1 MYFNN
6 SLPRLIDI
14 QAGSFSM
21 RISARQ
27 ASGKN
32 RREMNTLNEKQE
44 KTAQMQST
52 GEMHL
57 ACSRDSMTV
66 FTGRSSAASNI
77 GKLLRPIVAAGL
89 LFGLAANASA
99 EHNLGIEPENTGW
112 SFQFDNDVFVG
123 GNKDQDYTGGF
134 AVTMSG
140 RRAEN
145 YRWSPAAL
153 RRWTDHQLGF
163 EERLMENSE
172 HYSKHA
178 LEWGAAL
185 FTPND
190 ITSTQANPDDRP
202 YASLFFLNSTEQTV
216 FPERSLSLKSSLT
229 LGVLGLDFADN
240 LQSGIHKVLGS
251 TQPEGWDN
259 QISSGG
265 ELTARYSL
273 SLQKTAFLHRYSN
286 GLSQEFNWT
295 AEADVGFTTG
305 FGGGFNWRFGRIGTP
320 WWTFNPHQSEY
331 LNLGSN
337 IASGVA
343 ATSTKERYVY
353 LGSSVNVNIYNAFLQ
368 GQFRDSA
375 VQADNDD
382 VLPVSADAWAGVSVE
397 VVPTLHVEA
406 FVRARTRELD
416 RPDARAPSWAGL
428 IIRRTL

>member
-1 MYFNN
+1 MNEQQEETTQVRPTTQFN
-6 SLPRLIDI
+6 R
-14 QAGSFSM
+14 A
-21 RISARQ
+21 SARVSTAARVSRATGLSSLARSVLF
-27 ASGKN
+27 ASL
-32 RREMNTLNEKQE
+32 ML
-44 KTAQMQST
+44 
-52 GEMHL
+52 
-57 ACSRDSMTV
+57 
-66 FTGRSSAASNI
+66 
-77 GKLLRPIVAAGL
+77 GL
-89 LFGLAANASA
+89 VGNASA
-99 EHNLGIEPENTGW
+99 SHNLDLEPENTGW

-145 YRWSPAAL
+145 YRWSPASL
-153 RRWTDHQLGF
+153 RRWTDHALGF
-163 EERLMENSE
+163 EDRLMENSE

-190 ITSTQANPDDRP
+190 ITSAEANPDDRP

-216 FPERSLSLKSSLT
+216 FPERALSLKSSLT
-229 LGVLGLDFADN
+229 LGVLGLDFADDV
-240 LQSGIHKVLGS
+240 QSGIHKLLGS

-273 SLQKTAFLHRYSN
+273 SLQKRAYLHQYSN
-286 GLSQEFNWT
+286 GMSQEFNWT

-337 IASGVA
+337 IASGTV
-343 ATSTKERYVY
+343 ATSVKERYIYV
-353 LGSSVNVNIYNAFLQ
+353 GSSVNVNVYNAFLQ

-375 VQADNDD
+375 VQADKND

-397 VVPTLHVEA
+397 VVPTLHVEG

-416 RPDARAPSWAGL
+416 RPDARAPTWAGV